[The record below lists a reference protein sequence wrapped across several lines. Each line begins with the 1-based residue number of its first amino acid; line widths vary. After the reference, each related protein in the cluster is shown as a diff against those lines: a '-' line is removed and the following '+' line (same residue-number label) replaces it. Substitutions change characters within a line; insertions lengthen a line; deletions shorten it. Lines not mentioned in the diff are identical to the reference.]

1 MLSYNRANR
10 AVAILCN
17 HQRAAP
23 KNFSKQME
31 NLQNKVSGLVWWWT
45 ICYTQFTTYHWSFF
59 NSNGL
64 TLSQC
69 RINLG
74 RYFRNLYTY
83 MCTFLCSKQFKLCLF
98 IMSLMLTQLV
108 HHWND
113 WLLTIEFPLLCY
125 YYCKSAIFFKN
136 WKIFLES
143 VKCQIIFVVFSP
155 S

>member
-1 MLSYNRANR
+1 
-10 AVAILCN
+10 
-17 HQRAAP
+17 
-23 KNFSKQME
+23 
-31 NLQNKVSGLVWWWT
+31 
-45 ICYTQFTTYHWSFF
+45 
-59 NSNGL
+59 
-64 TLSQC
+64 
-69 RINLG
+69 
-74 RYFRNLYTY
+74 

-143 VKCQIIFVVFSP
+143 VDVWSVRLSLLSSHQVNDFCFLSKFCRLMIRRQPLRKPRRMWRMPRRTTKPPRQRRPNSKLCTMYQTESHILLHMYMTDVCSLFYVGL
-155 S
+155 